1 MDRETTSSDVQ
12 DAADVATPQ
21 RRRNP
26 RSVRV
31 VLAVVVAAL
40 ALLLVGAMTGLGPGG
55 EPGGEGSGEGGGAG
69 GSTLRPG
76 QVAGRGDMLPAM
88 ELPAHDGTTIDLSDL
103 RGRPVVI
110 NFFASWCAPCVA
122 EMPQF
127 EQVHQDLGDSV
138 ELLGIASTDTL
149 EEELDLIERTG
160 VTYPTARDPLGEVM
174 GSLGVVGLPST
185 VFVDG
190 DGRIVEYHVGELDA
204 QELRS
209 LIDEHLL

>member
-1 MDRETTSSDVQ
+1 MDRENTSN
-12 DAADVATPQ
+12 DADGEAVADAPQ
-21 RRRNP
+21 RRNR
-26 RSVRV
+26 RSARV
-31 VLAVVVAAL
+31 VLAVAVAAL

-55 EPGGEGSGEGGGAG
+55 DPGGG
-69 GSTLRPG
+69 GSSESGDPSGPTLRPG
-76 QVAGRGDMLPAM
+76 QVAGRGDVLPAM
-88 ELPAHDGTTIDLSDL
+88 ELTAHDGSTIDLSDL
-103 RGRPVVI
+103 RGRPTVI

-122 EMPQF
+122 EMPLF

-185 VFVDG
+185 VFVDA

-204 QELRS
+204 EELRS
-209 LIDEHLL
+209 LIDEHLR